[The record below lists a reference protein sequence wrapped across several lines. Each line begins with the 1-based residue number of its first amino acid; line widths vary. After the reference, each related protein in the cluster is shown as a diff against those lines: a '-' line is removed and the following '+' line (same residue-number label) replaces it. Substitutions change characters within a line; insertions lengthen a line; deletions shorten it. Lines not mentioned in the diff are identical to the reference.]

1 MFSISIKGGNFLSN
15 KFDALKSVR
24 TLDEGMN
31 KKKWWKENLVGYAFI
46 LPWLVGFLAFIAYPL
61 LSSVYYSLTEYNI
74 VGDPSWIGL
83 KNYIEIFTGDRKF
96 WLSLRVTTL
105 YVIFAV
111 PLRLTFA
118 LGIAMLFRKA
128 RPFTN
133 FYRAAFYVPSILGG
147 GVAISVIWRQ
157 LFSSQGAFNDIMVG
171 LGFMS
176 ERVSWIG
183 HPDYALWTLILLAAW
198 QFGSPMIIFLA
209 GLKQIPKGL
218 YEAAEIDGA
227 NKVQKFFK
235 VTLPLLTPVIFFN
248 LIMQMVKMFM
258 MFTQAMVITEGGPLN
273 RTLVYALYMYNQ
285 GIKHG
290 HLGYGAAL
298 AWVILVLLSIVTV
311 FVFATSDKWVYYES
325 GGKN

>member
-1 MFSISIKGGNFLSN
+1 MFKFKGGKFLSS
-15 KFDALKSVR
+15 KFDALKGVR
-24 TLDEGMN
+24 KLDKGMD
-31 KKKWWKENLVGYAFI
+31 KKKWIKENLTGYAFI
-46 LPWLVGFLAFIAYPL
+46 FPWLVGFLAFIAYPL
-61 LSSVYYSLTEYNI
+61 LSSIYYSLTEYSI
-74 VGDPSWIGL
+74 VGDPSWVGL
-83 KNYIEIFTGDRKF
+83 ANYIEILTSDRKF
-96 WLSLRVTTL
+96 WSSLKVTFF
-105 YVIFAV
+105 YVLFAV

-118 LGIAMLFRKA
+118 LAIALLFRKS

-157 LFSSQGAFNDIMVG
+157 LFSSQGAFNDIMVALG
-171 LGFMS
+171 LMGD
-176 ERVSWIG
+176 RVSWIG

-227 NKVQKFFK
+227 NKFQQFFK

-258 MFTQAMVITEGGPLN
+258 MFTQAHVITEGGPLN

-290 HLGYGAAL
+290 HLGYGSAL
-298 AWVILVLLSIVTV
+298 AWIILVLLSIVTIIV
-311 FVFATSDKWVYYES
+311 FTTSNKWVYYES
-325 GGKN
+325 GGKE